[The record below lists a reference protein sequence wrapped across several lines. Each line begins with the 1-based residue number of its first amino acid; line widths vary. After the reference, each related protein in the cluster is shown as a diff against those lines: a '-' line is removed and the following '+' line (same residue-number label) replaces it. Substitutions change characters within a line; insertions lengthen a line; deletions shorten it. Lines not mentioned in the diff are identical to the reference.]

1 MNSFFKKSF
10 LPLLALFTLVQLAAC
25 VSSDKREMDK
35 YTIQP
40 HFADG
45 DKYLFIVEQEQN
57 INSMNIASIQQ
68 NITSTFDYAAFV
80 NSEGELLLNV
90 TFSHLKFSSL
100 SPAGEVEYDSDHP
113 DTTSI
118 INNMASA
125 VGQKFE
131 LKFNE
136 NGSIKNILE
145 KRDESTRP
153 SSEDEMN
160 FMPIVKN
167 NFDVYPGYPVSI
179 GETWQTTT
187 VTSLANF
194 SINLKS
200 EYQLKLIQED
210 TAIISVIATL
220 DLPSTTIDQQGY
232 KYKVQI
238 SGKQEGEYKIN
249 LETGIIISGTLTQNA
264 EAKVNS
270 MGQSLP
276 MTIHSVSKAYMK
288 KQ

>member
-1 MNSFFKKSF
+1 MNSLIKKSF
-10 LPLLALFTLVQLAAC
+10 LPLFALFILAQLAAC
-25 VSSDKREMDK
+25 VSSDKKEMEK

-40 HFADG
+40 HFTDG
-45 DKYLFIVEQEQN
+45 DQYSFIVEQEQN

-90 TFSHLKFSSL
+90 TFSHLKFSSS
-100 SPAGEVEYDSDHP
+100 SPAGEVEYDSNHP

-131 LKFNE
+131 LQFNE
-136 NGSIKNILE
+136 NGSIKNIHE
-145 KRDESTRP
+145 KLDESKPARP
-153 SSEDEMN
+153 EDAMN

-179 GETWQTTT
+179 GETWQTST

-200 EYQLKLIQED
+200 EYQLKAIHQD
-210 TAIISVIATL
+210 TAIISVLATL
-220 DLPSTTIDQQGY
+220 ELPSTTIDQQGY

-249 LETGIIISGTLTQNA
+249 LETGLIISGTLTQNA
-264 EAKVNS
+264 EAIVNS

-276 MTIHSVSKAYMK
+276 MTIHSVSKAYIK
-288 KQ
+288 KR

>member
-1 MNSFFKKSF
+1 MNSLIKKSF
-10 LPLLALFTLVQLAAC
+10 LPLFALFILAQLAAC
-25 VSSDKREMDK
+25 VSSDKKEMEK

-40 HFADG
+40 HFTDG
-45 DKYLFIVEQEQN
+45 DQYSFIVEQEQN

-90 TFSHLKFSSL
+90 TFSHLKFSSS
-100 SPAGEVEYDSDHP
+100 SPAGEVEYDSNHP

-131 LKFNE
+131 LQFNE
-136 NGSIKNILE
+136 NGSIKNIHE
-145 KRDESTRP
+145 KLDESKPARP
-153 SSEDEMN
+153 EDAMN

-179 GETWQTTT
+179 GETWQTST

-200 EYQLKLIQED
+200 EYQLKAIHQD
-210 TAIISVIATL
+210 TAIISVLATL
-220 DLPSTTIDQQGY
+220 ELPSTTIDQQGY

-249 LETGIIISGTLTQNA
+249 LETGLIISGTLTQNA
-264 EAKVNS
+264 EAIVNS

-276 MTIHSVSKAYMK
+276 MTFHSVSKAYIK
-288 KQ
+288 KR